1 MPEDGAVIPSPVPY
15 GKTARRLTWPHLP
28 AHIRGLIE
36 ERCGSPVTDAAS
48 QGGGFTPGFASVLT
62 CEDGSRHFVK
72 AASQKAQR
80 MFAESYREEARKLA
94 QLPEEAPAPRLLWLH
109 DADDWVVLGIEH
121 VAARAPKRPWRDAD
135 LTVVLAMLADA
146 AAALTPVPEEL
157 ALDDFATELAD
168 WPAYWDHVR
177 VTQPDLPHVDEAAA
191 LAARFADITGGDTVV
206 HTDIRDDNL
215 LLCSDGRVLLCDW
228 NWPVAGADWLDS
240 LFLMIG
246 PRGDGLDVDAALAA
260 HPLTADLPPEHIDI
274 VLALVTGYFF
284 KSADEP
290 VPPTSPHI
298 RDHQRW
304 QADVCWDW
312 LTERRGW
319 PRSQ

>member
-1 MPEDGAVIPSPVPY
+1 MIPSPVPY
-15 GKTARRLTWPHLP
+15 GKTARRLEWRHLP
-28 AHIRGLIE
+28 AHIRDLIE
-36 ERCGSPVTDAAS
+36 RQCGSAVTDAVS

-62 CEDGSRHFVK
+62 CADGSKHFVK

-80 MFAESYREEARKLA
+80 MFAESYREEARKLT
-94 QLPEEAPAPRLLWLH
+94 QLPAAAPAPRLLWLH

-121 VAARAPKRPWRDAD
+121 VEARAPRRPWRATE
-135 LTVVLAMLADA
+135 LAAVLEMLVGA
-146 AAALTPVPEEL
+146 AATLTPAPEGL
-157 ALDDFATELAD
+157 ALDDIATELAG

-177 VTQPDLPHVDEAAA
+177 VARPDLLHVDEAAA
-191 LAARFADITGGDTVV
+191 LASRFADVTAGETVV

-215 LLCSDGRVLLCDW
+215 LLCHDGRVLLCDW
-228 NWPVAGADWLDS
+228 NWPVAGAAWLDS

-246 PRGDGLDVDAALAA
+246 PRGDGLDVEAVLAA
-260 HPLTADLPPEHIDI
+260 HPLTSNLPPDHVDV
-274 VLALVTGYFF
+274 VLALVTGYFL

-304 QADVCWDW
+304 QGDVCWDW
-312 LTERRGW
+312 LSERRGW
-319 PRSQ
+319 PRIR